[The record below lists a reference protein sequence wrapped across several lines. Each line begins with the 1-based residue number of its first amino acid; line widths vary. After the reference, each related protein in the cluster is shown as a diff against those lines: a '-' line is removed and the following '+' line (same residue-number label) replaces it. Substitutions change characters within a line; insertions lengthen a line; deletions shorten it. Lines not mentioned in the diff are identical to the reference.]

1 MEAETKKSYS
11 EKDQDYLWHGM
22 KPYQGNGTPLIAES
36 GKGSWFTDTTG
47 KRYFD
52 GVSGLWCLNLGH
64 GQEEIIEAAANQM
77 KSLAY
82 FPLSFGH
89 KPAIDLAEKLSEL
102 LGGGYRSFFANGG
115 SDANETAF
123 KIARQH
129 HKQSGNPEKT
139 KIISRYRA
147 YHGNSLGALAATAQA
162 NRKIKY
168 DVNVPGFVHIPPP
181 YAYRSSFGSYEE
193 DDLRAAEYLE
203 QTILWEGAETIAAFI
218 MEPVISGG
226 GVIHPQSD
234 VYYKKVREICTRHN
248 VLLILDE
255 VVSGFGRTGKLFG
268 YMHGDDFYPDII
280 TLAKGLTA
288 GYLPLGATCVHE
300 SIYQSFKTNG
310 STSHFRHIS
319 TYGGHPASCAV
330 ALKTIEIIE
339 REHIV
344 NRVAKLEQNVLRR
357 IRELASHSFV
367 GEVRG
372 VGFLYGI
379 ELVANKQTKEPLPDE
394 AVKAIVAACQKK
406 GLIIGKNGDTVPS
419 GGNVLIIAPPLTS
432 TENDLT
438 FLVKTLNEVFSKTNK
453 EASSY

>member
-1 MEAETKKSYS
+1 MN
-11 EKDQDYLWHGM
+11 
-22 KPYQGNGTPLIAES
+22 PYQAQAAPLIAES
-36 GKGSWFTDTTG
+36 GEGSWFNDTEG
-47 KRYFD
+47 NRYFD

-64 GQEEIIEAAANQM
+64 GQTEIIEAATEQM
-77 KSLAY
+77 KALAY

-89 KPAIDLAEKLSEL
+89 KPAIDLAEKLNQL

-162 NRKIKY
+162 NRKMKY
-168 DVNVPGFVHIPPP
+168 EVNVPGFIHIPPP
-181 YAYRSSFGSYEE
+181 YAYRSAFGSYDD

-203 QTILWEGAETIAAFI
+203 QTILWEGPETVAAFI

-234 VYYKKVREICTRHN
+234 LYYKKVRDICNRYN

-255 VVSGFGRTGKLFG
+255 VVSGFGRTGKMFG
-268 YMHGDDFYPDII
+268 YMHSESFYPDII
-280 TLAKGLTA
+280 TFAKGLTA
-288 GYLPLGATCVHE
+288 GYLPLGATCVKE
-300 SIYQSFKTNG
+300 SIYQSFKDTGTTN
-310 STSHFRHIS
+310 HFRHVS

-330 ALKTIEIIE
+330 ALKTIELIE
-339 REHIV
+339 RHDIV
-344 NRVAKLEQNVLRR
+344 KQVATLEADVLSQLRQ
-357 IRELASHSFV
+357 LTSHALV

-379 ELVANKQTKEPLPDE
+379 ELVSDKVSKKPLEDE
-394 AVKAIVAACQKK
+394 QIKTIVAACQKK

-432 TENDLT
+432 TREDLT
-438 FLVKTLNEVFSKTNK
+438 FLVETIQEVFA
-453 EASSY
+453 EIE